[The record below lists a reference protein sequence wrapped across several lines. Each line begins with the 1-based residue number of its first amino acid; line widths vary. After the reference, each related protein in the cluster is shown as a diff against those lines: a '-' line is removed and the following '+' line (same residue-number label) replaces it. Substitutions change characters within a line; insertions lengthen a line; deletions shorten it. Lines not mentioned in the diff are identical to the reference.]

1 MSTFDGFIR
10 EFKGLIRVD
19 NFQQS
24 DWHPEQCQTSL
35 LYLLSHAHSDHM
47 VGLDKFAGSLIYCS
61 EVTKDIVMKIRP
73 ARARINDAKGFGNG
87 KRDRTY
93 KNLLVD
99 GQKSLLKP
107 LKPFDPKEIELPT
120 SDPADKC
127 RITLIPANHCPGSV
141 MFLIQMWNI
150 NVLYTG
156 DIRAEPWWV
165 ESLTKES
172 QLAPFVDPNYRRSYR
187 IDERPQA
194 MDKKSLPIEPSSS
207 SASNQEKYSGPLDR
221 LDNIYLDTSSL
232 LTKINVFTKQEAIG
246 MTIDAMLAYPNDTNF
261 FINSWTWGYEELLQ
275 QIIVIFDSV
284 IHVDRYKY
292 EIFQQPRFKTEY
304 PVLSS
309 HVTLDSKATRFHACE
324 RNLKCAEVREE
335 DGKFRQSQ
343 SLDSSIKASSVR
355 CRKIRVVCVN
365 PWEMTT
371 QKWYPYEKCLNKKLK
386 DAARYD
392 LKNPK
397 SKDDPWPPFLIC
409 PLTRHSSFY
418 EILNFVSAFQP
429 KCIFP
434 NTTHAYTGFVEF
446 DAIPKLFGSVL
457 DSDAKRLIKREA
469 AQFKKDYEL
478 RNKTKLNRQP
488 ISVDLLDWK
497 GIHVQALEK
506 AFETFEMLEFDSEK
520 YQSMWSQ
527 FFQTVNSNDKYEA
540 AKFIEGRS
548 PKIVNR
554 DLSPER
560 YYISSSEEE
569 CTSPSETV
577 AGASETESDEESVKS
592 ESFIDD
598 DSEEVPS
605 SSRQITPPATTAN
618 YCILISS
625 SSTSKGE
632 SRSAKDAP
640 KRRKSFH
647 PTTLPESKMSL
658 SDLIAWVERQPLSK
672 VAAGLQELE
681 IQFLSTA
688 SIWSGQRCSHNPQLK
703 KVDREYDPDGSP
715 KPKKRN
721 RSTVPVLLGDSAQ
734 TKKSAIFIDM
744 DDPLMVWT
752 DARDSIVDLVVLRW
766 KICLFRDK
774 AVEKILFSNL
784 KP

>member
-1 MSTFDGFIR
+1 
-10 EFKGLIRVD
+10 
-19 NFQQS
+19 
-24 DWHPEQCQTSL
+24 
-35 LYLLSHAHSDHM
+35 
-47 VGLDKFAGSLIYCS
+47 
-61 EVTKDIVMKIRP
+61 
-73 ARARINDAKGFGNG
+73 
-87 KRDRTY
+87 
-93 KNLLVD
+93 
-99 GQKSLLKP
+99 
-107 LKPFDPKEIELPT
+107 
-120 SDPADKC
+120 
-127 RITLIPANHCPGSV
+127 
-141 MFLIQMWNI
+141 
-150 NVLYTG
+150 
-156 DIRAEPWWV
+156 
-165 ESLTKES
+165 
-172 QLAPFVDPNYRRSYR
+172 
-187 IDERPQA
+187 
-194 MDKKSLPIEPSSS
+194 
-207 SASNQEKYSGPLDR
+207 
-221 LDNIYLDTSSL
+221 
-232 LTKINVFTKQEAIG
+232 
-246 MTIDAMLAYPNDTNF
+246 
-261 FINSWTWGYEELLQ
+261 
-275 QIIVIFDSV
+275 
-284 IHVDRYKY
+284 
-292 EIFQQPRFKTEY
+292 
-304 PVLSS
+304 
-309 HVTLDSKATRFHACE
+309 
-324 RNLKCAEVREE
+324 
-335 DGKFRQSQ
+335 
-343 SLDSSIKASSVR
+343 
-355 CRKIRVVCVN
+355 
-365 PWEMTT
+365 
-371 QKWYPYEKCLNKKLK
+371 
-386 DAARYD
+386 
-392 LKNPK
+392 
-397 SKDDPWPPFLIC
+397 
-409 PLTRHSSFY
+409 
-418 EILNFVSAFQP
+418 
-429 KCIFP
+429 
-434 NTTHAYTGFVEF
+434 VEF

-457 DSDAKRLIKREA
+457 DSDAKRLIKRGA

-592 ESFIDD
+592 ESFTDD

-703 KVDREYDPDGSP
+703 KVDREYDSDGSP

-721 RSTVPVLLGDSAQ
+721 RSTVPVLLGDSAH

-766 KICLFRDK
+766 KICLFRDR